1 MVLGEMVLGGM
12 VLGGMVLGGMV
23 LGEMVLDENVRSL
36 PAHLTILFFV
46 FHIIFF
52 NCPPKLLQSI
62 HPFKGLLKLDE
73 AA

>member
-1 MVLGEMVLGGM
+1 MVLGERALG
-12 VLGGMVLGGMV
+12 
-23 LGEMVLDENVRSL
+23 ENVRFL

-46 FHIIFF
+46 FNIIFF
-52 NCPPKLLQSI
+52 NCQPKLLQSI